1 MLSFTETT
9 YFKMAQKVAKYLCY
23 FYKQISRKEI
33 SEIAHSGHTEE
44 DTHFVRESII
54 VRCDLLDPKL

>member
-1 MLSFTETT
+1 
-9 YFKMAQKVAKYLCY
+9 MAQKVAKYLCY